1 MTIIELEKRAYTL
14 AQTIR
19 QFGRLQCGRLFGTV
33 RTTEGRYKAMMDL
46 LERCYFMR
54 AELNAIAAILI
65 DKGVVTR
72 EEFLT
77 QHVAEFE
84 RYLAAL
90 RKEWPEI
97 EVSTTGYTIKDVDAL
112 QRRTKSE
119 SWPP

>member
-33 RTTEGRYKAMMDL
+33 RTTKGRYKAMMDL